1 MSKTDQKLQPQEWS
15 TQVIKA
21 SIELYKGIWE
31 DRNEFLHGANRKEHQ
46 QKTREKV
53 VDRVKEIYSR
63 PPKLDKRYQRTS
75 TGKTASQYDTPTTV
89 VGQSKSSNHVY
100 KTPQGDT
107 PCDPTPN
114 FNLLPAKS
122 VP

>member
-75 TGKTASQYDTPTTV
+75 TGKTALQYDTPTREGTLQK
-89 VGQSKSSNHVY
+89 GK
-100 KTPQGDT
+100 G
-107 PCDPTPN
+107 
-114 FNLLPAKS
+114 LPAAYR
-122 VP
+122 